1 MTDVF
6 KSHEECEEPRV
17 VLIEGQ
23 PGMGKTTYCQ
33 KLAYDWSVEDI
44 SPEASFPKVKM
55 LLVLKCRDMKTANIE
70 EAIDDQLVPLDA
82 DEEDSYIIKYFS
94 NHQDPSLAIK
104 LISELQCDSRLREL
118 TTNPLNTALPC
129 LLCEDTEGVFPSNRT
144 KMYTELVSCAIRRY
158 FAKKSVPLD
167 ARDPVETFS
176 DNLNRLGK
184 VALKALKA
192 DRMYFSEE

>member
-17 VLIEGQ
+17 VLIEVQ
-23 PGMGKTTYCQ
+23 LGMGKKKNTYCQ

-82 DEEDSYIIKYFS
+82 DEVEKREVFFLFY
-94 NHQDPSLAIK
+94 SLQ
-104 LISELQCDSRLREL
+104 S
-118 TTNPLNTALPC
+118 
-129 LLCEDTEGVFPSNRT
+129 F
-144 KMYTELVSCAIRRY
+144 
-158 FAKKSVPLD
+158 
-167 ARDPVETFS
+167 
-176 DNLNRLGK
+176 
-184 VALKALKA
+184 
-192 DRMYFSEE
+192 

>member
-1 MTDVF
+1 MTDAF

-70 EAIDDQLVPLDA
+70 EAIDDQLLPLDA
-82 DEEDSYIIKYFS
+82 DEEEKEKFFS
-94 NHQDPSLAIK
+94 FYSLQSI
-104 LISELQCDSRLREL
+104 
-118 TTNPLNTALPC
+118 
-129 LLCEDTEGVFPSNRT
+129 
-144 KMYTELVSCAIRRY
+144 
-158 FAKKSVPLD
+158 
-167 ARDPVETFS
+167 
-176 DNLNRLGK
+176 
-184 VALKALKA
+184 
-192 DRMYFSEE
+192 

>member
-6 KSHEECEEPRV
+6 KSHEECKEPRV

-70 EAIDDQLVPLDA
+70 EAIDDQLLPLDA
-82 DEEDSYIIKYFS
+82 DEEEKKKFFS
-94 NHQDPSLAIK
+94 FYSP
-104 LISELQCDSRLREL
+104 
-118 TTNPLNTALPC
+118 
-129 LLCEDTEGVFPSNRT
+129 
-144 KMYTELVSCAIRRY
+144 
-158 FAKKSVPLD
+158 
-167 ARDPVETFS
+167 
-176 DNLNRLGK
+176 
-184 VALKALKA
+184 
-192 DRMYFSEE
+192 